1 MLGPDIVHF
10 HDPYFLPFAL
20 RLKNKGYKVIYDIHE
35 SYPEVF
41 YYKRWIP
48 KIFRGPISYFYSW
61 YEFYVSCRIDA
72 VVSTTEHIE
81 DRFKL
86 RGIKSLVVRNF
97 PKIIDFEDISMLNSS
112 KVTRLCYAGTISKG
126 TCIKEIVDSL
136 ADIQK
141 CRTSF
146 DRLGSWATV
155 F

>member
-1 MLGPDIVHF
+1 
-10 HDPYFLPFAL
+10 
-20 RLKNKGYKVIYDIHE
+20 
-35 SYPEVF
+35 
-41 YYKRWIP
+41 
-48 KIFRGPISYFYSW
+48 
-61 YEFYVSCRIDA
+61 
-72 VVSTTEHIE
+72 
-81 DRFKL
+81 
-86 RGIKSLVVRNF
+86 
-97 PKIIDFEDISMLNSS
+97 LNSS